1 MKRRYH
7 IYLRG

>member
-7 IYLRG
+7 IINSH